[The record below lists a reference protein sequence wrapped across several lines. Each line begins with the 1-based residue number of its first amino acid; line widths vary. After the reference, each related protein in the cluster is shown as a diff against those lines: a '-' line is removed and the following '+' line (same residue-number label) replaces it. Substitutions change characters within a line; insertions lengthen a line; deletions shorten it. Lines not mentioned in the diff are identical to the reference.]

1 MENLM
6 NTSIKT
12 RAVAFVASILVTFG
26 AIDLIANYAYPVAPA
41 ALMASAAR

>member
-12 RAVAFVASILVTFG
+12 RAVAFVASILVTYG
-26 AIDLIANYAYPVAPA
+26 TIDLIATYAYPVAPT
-41 ALMASAAR
+41 ALLASAAR

>member
-1 MENLM
+1 M

-12 RAVAFVASILVTFG
+12 RAFALIASILVTFG

-41 ALMASAAR
+41 ALLASAAR